1 MYISACLAYDD
12 VKGRISPLR
21 DSLAIQ
27 LVGKRE
33 SEISLTLHPMQCKVL
48 GEALLNAANQF
59 PIEPLCDL
67 ESGITGSLEVE
78 FMLEKEE
85 KQDQRS
91 HEEQKGELACRPENL
106 SVRTDSESLPKI
118 A

>member
-1 MYISACLAYDD
+1 MYISACLTYDD

-21 DSLAIQ
+21 DSLAIR
-27 LVGKRE
+27 LVGTRE

-85 KQDQRS
+85 A
-91 HEEQKGELACRPENL
+91 QKGELACRPENL
-106 SVRTDSESLPKI
+106 SAQTDSESLPRI